1 LISVI
6 VPVYNAAETLG
17 PCLQALLDQTVPK
30 GAYEV
35 LVVDD
40 GSTDATAEIARG
52 YDVRILSQPHQG
64 PTRARNRGVAE
75 ANGVIVLFTDADCVP
90 ARDWIEQMVKPL
102 ADPEIVGV
110 KGAYATQQRK
120 IIPRFV
126 QLEFEGRYRLLGRY
140 RYIDFVDTH
149 AAAFRKAIIRA
160 VGGFDPAIPGPTA
173 EDADL
178 SYRISR
184 GGHKMVFN
192 PAAIVY
198 HIHPTRWPDYL
209 RAKFWR
215 ACWRMSAYRKHPGK
229 MVKDSYTPQL
239 LKIQILLFYLT
250 VGGLGAAML
259 RVQSVWFSLTA
270 LTFLFASTLPFVAG
284 AWRKD
289 PLVAA
294 LSPILLFSRAGAF
307 AAGIPVGILL
317 AMLSRDRRCGC
328 GSREGKL

>member
-6 VPVYNAAETLG
+6 VPAYNAADTLG

-35 LVVDD
+35 IVVDD
-40 GSTDATAEIARG
+40 GSNDATAEIARS

-64 PTRARNRGVAE
+64 PTKARNWGVAE

-102 ADPEIVGV
+102 AGPEIVGV
-110 KGAYATQQRK
+110 KGAYATRQRG

-126 QLEFEGRYRLLGRY
+126 QLEFEERYRLLGRY

-149 AAAFRKAIIRA
+149 AAAFRKTIIRT

-184 GGHKMVFN
+184 GGYKMTFN

-198 HIHPTRWPDYL
+198 HRHPARWPDYL

-239 LKIQILLFYLT
+239 LKVQVLLFYLM
-250 VGGLGAAML
+250 VGGVGAAVL
-259 RVQSVWFSLTA
+259 LIQSVWFSLAA
-270 LTFLFASTLPFVAG
+270 LTFFLASTLPFVAG

-294 LSPILLFSRAGAF
+294 LSPLLLLSRAGSF

-317 AMLSRDRRCGC
+317 AVLSRGRRRGC
-328 GSREGKL
+328 GG

>member
-1 LISVI
+1 MSQLEYSII
-6 VPVYNAAETLG
+6 VPAYNAADTLG
-17 PCLQALLDQTVPK
+17 LCLHALLDQTVPNN

-35 LVVDD
+35 IVVDD
-40 GSTDATAEIARG
+40 GSTDATAEIARS

-75 ANGVIVLFTDADCVP
+75 AKGVIVLFTDADCVP
-90 ARDWIEQMVKPL
+90 VRDWIEQMVKPL

-110 KGAYATQQRK
+110 KGAYVTQQRG

-126 QLEFEGRYRLLGRY
+126 QLEFEERYRLLGRY

-198 HIHPTRWPDYL
+198 HRHPTRWPDYL
-209 RAKFWR
+209 RVKFWR

-229 MVKDSYTPQL
+229 MVRDSYTPQL
-239 LKIQILLFYLT
+239 LKIQVLLFYLT
-250 VGGLGAAML
+250 VGGLGATVL
-259 RVQSVWFSLTA
+259 WIQSVWFSLAA
-270 LTFLFASTLPFVAG
+270 LTFFFASTLPFVAG

-289 PLVAA
+289 SLVAA

-307 AAGIPVGILL
+307 SAGIPVGILL
-317 AMLSRDRRCGC
+317 TMLSRGRRHGC
-328 GSREGKL
+328 GG